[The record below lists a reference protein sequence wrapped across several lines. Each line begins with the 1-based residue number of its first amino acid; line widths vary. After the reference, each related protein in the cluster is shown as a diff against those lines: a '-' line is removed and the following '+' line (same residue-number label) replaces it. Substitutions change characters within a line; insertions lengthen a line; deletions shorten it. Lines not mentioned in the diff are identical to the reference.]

1 MPTWRSDASAPHTP
15 SRQSLLDEK
24 SVSSRSGTFW
34 FSSSAHLVVD
44 SSGSLPLLSLPHSA
58 VRNFCTDAKK
68 TSVGCYERP
77 GDNFDRGLSIRPGYY
92 VSTCHAGFSH
102 QSNTRANRH
111 NYTYKGGSFAPDDR
125 YDPVALAPVVG
136 HYPYA

>member
-1 MPTWRSDASAPHTP
+1 MQDWDSDSRSALRVRPHPAGQWFDMPTWRSDASASHTP

-58 VRNFCTDAKK
+58 VRNFCTDGFFAQRRESVEYRKK
-68 TSVGCYERP
+68 DKERE
-77 GDNFDRGLSIRPGYY
+77 
-92 VSTCHAGFSH
+92 T
-102 QSNTRANRH
+102 
-111 NYTYKGGSFAPDDR
+111 
-125 YDPVALAPVVG
+125 
-136 HYPYA
+136 

>member
-1 MPTWRSDASAPHTP
+1 MPTWRSDASASHTP

-58 VRNFCTDAKK
+58 VRNFCTDGFFAQRRKVVEYRKNDEERSERMKGKK
-68 TSVGCYERP
+68 NKRERSAQMQRAR
-77 GDNFDRGLSIRPGYY
+77 RGHPDSRRAAEAFHHRVEQGNRRLKTARMEPEERRP
-92 VSTCHAGFSH
+92 
-102 QSNTRANRH
+102 
-111 NYTYKGGSFAPDDR
+111 
-125 YDPVALAPVVG
+125 
-136 HYPYA
+136 

>member
-1 MPTWRSDASAPHTP
+1 MPTWRSDASASHTP

-58 VRNFCTDAKK
+58 VRNFCTDAFFLGWQAYLEEDILKHR
-68 TSVGCYERP
+68 ERGSGVLAEMKVLEP
-77 GDNFDRGLSIRPGYY
+77 P
-92 VSTCHAGFSH
+92 HAE
-102 QSNTRANRH
+102 R
-111 NYTYKGGSFAPDDR
+111 
-125 YDPVALAPVVG
+125 
-136 HYPYA
+136 